1 MVRNS
6 KIYMIMVLLIVSLAL
21 FGAGCTDSNDSGAG
35 EDSVEGETAPAER
48 AEIIV
53 KGSDTV
59 LPLSQSAAE
68 EFMIANP
75 DKDIT
80 VIGGG
85 SGVGIAAMI
94 DGEVE
99 IAMASRSMKDSE
111 FENAQANGINPIEH
125 VIAWDGISVIVHN
138 DNPVSELT
146 FNQLRGIFNG
156 TITNWNEVGGKDLE
170 IVATTRDSSSG
181 TYEFFKDAVLIDDEY
196 REDAL
201 VTPSNGAIVQSVS
214 QNEGGIGYIGFAYLD
229 DSVQGVALDNGDG
242 MVAPE
247 PANILSGDYPL
258 ARQLYYY
265 TDGQPSGLAAEF
277 LSYIQSEEGAVIIN
291 DVGYFPAN

>member
-1 MVRNS
+1 MVNKS
-6 KIYMIMVLLIVSLAL
+6 KKYMVIILLTVILAI
-21 FGAGCTDSNDSGAG
+21 FGAGCTDSDS
-35 EDSVEGETAPAER
+35 ER
-48 AEIIV
+48 VEIIV

-68 EFMIANP
+68 EFMLAND

-111 FENAQANGINPIEH
+111 FENAQANGINPVEH

-146 FNQLRGIFNG
+146 FDQLRGIFNG
-156 TITNWNEVGGKDLE
+156 TITNWNEVGGDNLE

-181 TYEFFKDAVLIDDEY
+181 TYEFFKEAVLVEDEY

-214 QNEGGIGYIGFAYLD
+214 QNKGGIGYIGFAYLD

-242 MVAPE
+242 MVE
-247 PANILSGDYPL
+247 PLAANILSGDYPL

-277 LSYIQSEEGAVIIN
+277 LDFVQGEEGAAIIN